1 MPTKLDPVHF
11 ILSHLIWI
19 VALVVGLIGIHSYL
33 SEHDQRLLAAQ
44 QAKISEQKVKD
55 LQAQIATSDA
65 QAAQTIAALKKA
77 ATRVTT
83 PQQAIA
89 AIPDVSN
96 LHPTISVTDPTKVEV
111 PAVEFYQEL
120 NQCKQDNIALG
131 ACQVARAAKDEQLAA
146 KDAEIAAYKKPKS
159 FWHRTTT
166 TLKYIGIGIAI
177 GAVLAG
183 GHL

>member
-1 MPTKLDPVHF
+1 MPTRLDPVHF

-19 VALVVGLIGIHSYL
+19 VALIVGLIGVHSYL
-33 SEHDQRLLAAQ
+33 GEHDQRLLAAQ
-44 QAKISEQKVKD
+44 QAKISEQRVKD
-55 LQAQIATSDA
+55 LTLQIATSDA
-65 QAAQTIAALKKA
+65 AAAQTIMALKTTMAKIK
-77 ATRVTT
+77 T

-96 LHPTISVTDPTKVEV
+96 LHPTISVNDPTKVEV

-131 ACQVARAAKDEQLAA
+131 ACQVARVGKDEQLAA

-159 FWHRTTT
+159 FWHRTTS